1 MKKPFTFNVNCV
13 IIYYMSKFY
22 TNVSR
27 YGNMILLRGYEYNKK
42 ITEKIKYEP
51 TLYVSTNR
59 PTTWKAL
66 DGTAVSEVNFDS
78 MRSATEWVKTNK
90 DTAGRH
96 IFGNNR
102 YISTFINDYFPG
114 QIEFDRNK
122 INVTTIDIEVASDD
136 GFPEPDKAENPV
148 ISIAT
153 KNNID
158 NTYHVWGLG
167 DYDVEKS
174 LMKTHRVVY
183 HRYHSEAD
191 LLINFVT
198 FISQPSMMP
207 DVITGW
213 NTRFFDIPYLVNR
226 IHKLLGEAYVK
237 RLSPWGQIERRDITT
252 MGRTQTS
259 YELKGISNLDYLD
272 LFKKFGYSYGP
283 QESYKLDHIAH
294 VVLGEKKLSY
304 EEYGSLHT
312 LYKHNFQKFID
323 YNIKDVELVDRIEDK
338 MGLITLCMTMAYQ
351 GGVNYNDTFGT
362 TAIWD
367 TIIYRKLYENKIVVP
382 FIEDK
387 VKTHYPGGFVK
398 DPHVGIHENLVSF
411 DLNSLYPSIIMQYNM
426 SPETIAEGELSK
438 VDIEQVLTK
447 SQRPDNHGK
456 ALAANGQIFN
466 TDKVGIIPLIIDEM
480 YQERVG
486 IKDNMITAQKELQ
499 KVDKNDKQKLYEIER
514 DISIA
519 ENRQMSIKILLN
531 SLYGA
536 LGNRYFRFF
545 DQRVAEAVTLTGQ
558 LTIRWAEYALN
569 TYINKA
575 MRTEKWKDFV
585 VAIDTDSLYVC
596 LDDLVQAVNPNNT
609 IDFLDKVS
617 AEKLEQVLA
626 QAYDELYAMFG
637 GVANRMVMKREV
649 IADRGIWTAK
659 KRYIL
664 NVLDNEGVRYAKPKL
679 KIMGIEAIKSSTP
692 EPCRDGLK
700 ELFKVIMSKDET
712 EVQEAIEQFKN
723 YFKTLG
729 PDAIAFPRGASKV
742 KEYRDAST
750 IYKKGTPMHIRA
762 ALLYNR
768 MIQDLSL
775 TKKYAQIKNG
785 DKIKFMYLRTPN
797 PIKENVIGF
806 VDFLPEE
813 FNLHKYIDYEL
824 QFQKTF
830 LDPIEPILDAVGWSS
845 EEVNTLEDFFG

>member
-1 MKKPFTFNVNCV
+1 
-13 IIYYMSKFY
+13 MSKFY
-22 TNVSR
+22 TNISR

-66 DGTAVSEVNFDS
+66 DGTPVSEVNFDS

-167 DYDVEKS
+167 EYDVEKS

-191 LLINFVT
+191 LLINFIT

-213 NTRFFDIPYLVNR
+213 NTRFFDVPYLVNR

-237 RLSPWGQIERRDITT
+237 RLSPWGQIERRDVTA

-304 EEYGSLHT
+304 KEYGSLHT
-312 LYKHNFQKFID
+312 LYKHNYQKFID

-338 MGLITLCMTMAYQ
+338 MGLITLCMTMAYK

-367 TIIYRKLYENKIVVP
+367 TIIYRKLHENKIVVP

-387 VKTHYPGGFVK
+387 VKTHYPGGYVK

-438 VDIEQVLTK
+438 VDIEEVLTK

-466 TDKVGIIPLIIDEM
+466 TNKVGIIPLIIDEM

-486 IKDNMITAQKELQ
+486 IKDDMITAQKELQ

-569 TYINKA
+569 TYLNKA

-596 LDDLVQAVNPNNT
+596 LDDLVQAIKPNNT

-617 AEKLEQVLA
+617 SEKLEQVLA
-626 QAYDELYAMFG
+626 QAYDELYGMFG
-637 GVANRMVMKREV
+637 GVSNRMVMKREV

-679 KIMGIEAIKSSTP
+679 KVMGIEAIKSSTP
-692 EPCRDGLK
+692 EPCRDALK
-700 ELFKVIMSKDET
+700 QIFKVIMSENEV
-712 EVQEAIEQFKN
+712 EVQKAIEQFKN
-723 YFKTLG
+723 YFKTLE
-729 PDAIAFPRGASKV
+729 PNAIAFPRGASKV
-742 KEYRDAST
+742 KEYRDASS

-775 TKKYAQIKNG
+775 SKKYTQIKNG

-797 PIKENVIGF
+797 AIKENVIGF